1 MTTLQVFTHS
11 SQDGVSMIFKLTVE
25 QELSPGWMD
34 GASANMFSIEE
45 IKKNLNFIYFQ
56 SFYCN

>member
-11 SQDGVSMIFKLTVE
+11 SQDGVTLIFKLTVE

-34 GASANMFSIEE
+34 GASANMFSLEE
-45 IKKNLNFIYFQ
+45 ILINLHFIYFQ
-56 SFYCN
+56 SF